1 MEKLKERLRRIRK
14 QDVLLWMI
22 VAAALFLTLH
32 WASPGERWERG
43 RRILFLTLLIFCIRK
58 NREKQ

>member
-1 MEKLKERLRRIRK
+1 MEKLKESLRGIRK

-32 WASPGERWERG
+32 WASPGERCERA
-43 RRILFLTLLIFCIRK
+43 RRILLLSVLICWFSRSRK
-58 NREKQ
+58 KL